1 MKIIVMGTGPF
12 AVPTFEWL
20 LESEH
25 EIPMLVTRPIEDPG
39 KRRKSQANPMREFA
53 EQAGGLEILD
63 PANVND
69 ERSLAALRE
78 VQADLLMV
86 CDFGQLLSRD
96 ALTTTRLGG
105 INLHGSLLPK
115 YRGAA
120 PINWSVY
127 NGDTET
133 GVTVIH
139 MTPRLD
145 GGPMLVQRTI
155 AIGADETAEQLE
167 PRMSALGVS
176 AVADAIAMLDSW
188 NGVDE
193 IGTIQDQS
201 LATRAPRL
209 NKQQGNLDWSRT
221 ARELFNQIRAFQPW
235 PGSFTHWVSADSD
248 AANNPPLRLI
258 VQRAEVVDA
267 SVTVSQGT
275 VQSVTEST
283 IIVATAGGLLGLLEV
298 QPAGKRTMTVTE
310 FLRGRSVKTGD
321 TFESQ

>member
-12 AVPTFEWL
+12 AVPTFKWL

-25 EIPMLVTRPIEDPG
+25 EIPMLVTRPIDDPG
-39 KRRKSQANPMREFA
+39 KRRKSQANPMLEFA
-53 EQAGGLEILD
+53 KQAGGLKILD
-63 PANVND
+63 PADVND
-69 ERSLAALRE
+69 EQSVAALRD

-86 CDFGQLLSRD
+86 CDFGQILSRD
-96 ALTTTRLGG
+96 ALATTRLGG

-120 PINWSVY
+120 PINWSVC

-139 MTPRLD
+139 MTPGLD
-145 GGPMLVQRTI
+145 SGPMLVQRTI

-176 AVADAIAMLDSW
+176 AVAEAIAMLEAW

-193 IGTIQDQS
+193 IGTIQDQA

-209 NKQQGNLDWSRT
+209 KKQQGNLDWSRS

-235 PGSFTHWVSADSD
+235 PGSFTHWVSADGDTS
-248 AANNPPLRLI
+248 NNTPLRLI
-258 VQRAEVVDA
+258 VQRAEVINVSA
-267 SVTVSQGT
+267 TVPPGT
-275 VQSVTEST
+275 VQCVTDSA
-283 IIVATAGGLLGLLEV
+283 IHVATASGLLGLLEV

-310 FLRGRSVKTGD
+310 FLRGRAVRVGD
-321 TFESQ
+321 TFVSN